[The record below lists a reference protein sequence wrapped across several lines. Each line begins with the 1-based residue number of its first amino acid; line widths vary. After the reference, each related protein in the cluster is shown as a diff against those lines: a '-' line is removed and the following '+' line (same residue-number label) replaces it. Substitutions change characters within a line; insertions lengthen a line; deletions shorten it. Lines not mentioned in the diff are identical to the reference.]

1 MRVSGAWNWIVSLRV
16 LSNERTLY
24 YVSRASRP
32 TARELRIYPR
42 IDNLSILAR
51 DLIVRTSFYG
61 QKTRRRKVCW
71 SPRTPWGWES
81 QRVVHL
87 QMRELISSHV
97 VKILGCLGEF
107 PLYPCLDCGGCCG
120 QLWVLVGCRDVEM
133 SPLPRVTK
141 ACELEVWAPRARSYS
156 TSSKVSVWRPSK
168 KWHFLPNYHVTT
180 TQLVLKL

>member
-16 LSNERTLY
+16 LSNERTLD
-24 YVSRASRP
+24 YVSRAPRP

-51 DLIVRTSFYG
+51 DIIVRTPFYG

-71 SPRTPWGWES
+71 SPRTPYGWWS

-97 VKILGCLGEF
+97 VKISGFLGQF
-107 PLYPCLDCGGCCG
+107 PLYPCLGCGGSCG
-120 QLWVLVGCRDVEM
+120 RLWVLVGCRDVAVAWSHENM
-133 SPLPRVTK
+133 
-141 ACELEVWAPRARSYS
+141 WAKSMGHLVHGP
-156 TSSKVSVWRPSK
+156 TPFMVFPHQNTPEH
-168 KWHFLPNYHVTT
+168 HF
-180 TQLVLKL
+180 